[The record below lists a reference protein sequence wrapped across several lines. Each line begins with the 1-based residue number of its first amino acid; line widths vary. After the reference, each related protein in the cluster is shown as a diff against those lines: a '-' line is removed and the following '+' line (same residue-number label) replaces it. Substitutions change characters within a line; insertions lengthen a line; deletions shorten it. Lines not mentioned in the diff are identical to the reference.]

1 MTFVRLCAF
10 KHSFV
15 YLYRRVRG
23 KMASEKMISYDHTP
37 GQRPLEAK
45 TLVQALRESATKRAD
60 EEALVFLSP
69 GKPRRAVTYGQWY
82 DTSMRLATSFIR
94 MGLVTGDR
102 VAILLPNCYEF
113 PIVEFGLLQAGVVP
127 VLLGLTSRSESD
139 FHALL
144 DRFQCK
150 GLVLHMDDSRQKQ
163 EILKSALKCIHRT
176 GTSETDK
183 TSPVL
188 HKIIVVSNKD
198 YEGTENFSDLVK
210 TEINK
215 DNLQEREKEFDFE
228 SDALIFLT
236 SGSTGLP
243 KGVPFSHMYCGRYM
257 SEKFRD
263 GFAILNLML
272 LVANLVIIK

>member
-1 MTFVRLCAF
+1 MPLNT
-10 KHSFV
+10 HSF

-23 KMASEKMISYDHTP
+23 KMAEASTKMISYHHTP

-45 TLVQALRESATKRAD
+45 TLVQALRESATKRAVN
-60 EEALVFLSP
+60 EALVFLSP

-82 DTSMRLATSFIR
+82 DTSMRLASSFIH
-94 MGLVTGDR
+94 MGLKTGDR
-102 VAILLPNCYEF
+102 VALLLPNCYEF
-113 PIVEFGLLQAGVVP
+113 PMVEFGLLQAGVVP

-139 FHALL
+139 FYALL

-150 GLVLHMDDSRQKQ
+150 ALVLYVDDSRQKQ

-176 GTSETDK
+176 GSSETDE

-215 DNLQEREKEFDFE
+215 DNLQEREKESDFE

-272 LVANLVIIK
+272 LVTNLVIIK